1 MSNWYTSIVLLH
13 NQRSALNI
21 IEYAK
26 LSWNL
31 EIQNDTLHGRV
42 SFVSLLLN
50 VILHSDKLKVSQSAL
65 NSKQRNTL
73 EQILSDTFKSNSVL
87 Q

>member
-1 MSNWYTSIVLLH
+1 MGEFHL
-13 NQRSALNI
+13 
-21 IEYAK
+21 
-26 LSWNL
+26 
-31 EIQNDTLHGRV
+31 
-42 SFVSLLLN
+42 FLLLN